1 MADGERGDD
10 PQEPPPAA
18 TEQQQAEQEKQVVG
32 PDPDVVR
39 ARRDEGFEHRQ
50 REALGWSLFGFNFGV
65 ELGQLAVVVPL
76 AFVLGTLWRTRPKLA
91 RQVAT
96 AGSIVVIA
104 GGGYW
109 FLQRTVFAT

>member
-1 MADGERGDD
+1 MGQSLFDLSGKTA
-10 PQEPPPAA
+10 
-18 TEQQQAEQEKQVVG
+18 VVAG
-32 PDPDVVR
+32 GTSGIGR
-39 ARRDEGFEHRQ
+39 TL
-50 REALGWSLFGFNFGV
+50 ALG
-65 ELGQLAVVVPL
+65 LGW
-76 AFVLGTLWRTRPKLA
+76 LWRKRPKLA